1 MPPPPQLSVSAC
13 TPAAR
18 TPPRARCRVTL
29 RGLVSEPSGRGR
41 ASRMP
46 PLGDAAWGKPR
57 ISDEQSAWK
66 AGSRIQSQEARRGR
80 SPNPRRAG
88 AESWVF
94 AGEMRVSVQLAYKVP
109 VLGPRDRRLL
119 LAPHRF
125 LPGGREVGAQAGQG
139 PRPGRT
145 SRGPHWRWGGKA
157 RSPRTLCGGSRDPW
171 AWQEQWERTR
181 KFELVT
187 ACGSCSPGGAGS
199 PPGPT
204 WRKGRDGAPLPNRWT
219 LFVYQALP
227 CCAFQ
232 SRSHELGSGEDRPR
246 SRVVPG
252 NMGRDVEVL
261 PLSRRPTTISLK
273 MHLCG
278 CVPNG

>member
-1 MPPPPQLSVSAC
+1 
-13 TPAAR
+13 
-18 TPPRARCRVTL
+18 
-29 RGLVSEPSGRGR
+29 
-41 ASRMP
+41 MP

-57 ISDEQSAWK
+57 ISGEQSAWK

-119 LAPHRF
+119 LALHRF
-125 LPGGREVGAQAGQG
+125 LPGGRELGAQAGQG
-139 PRPGRT
+139 ARPGRT
-145 SRGPHWRWGGKA
+145 SRGPHWRGGVA
-157 RSPRTLCGGSRDPW
+157 RHARREFCAEVRGIPGLGRSNGNALGNSSWSLC
-171 AWQEQWERTR
+171 AV
-181 KFELVT
+181 LV
-187 ACGSCSPGGAGS
+187 SPGGAGS

-204 WRKGRDGAPLPNRWT
+204 WREGRDGAPLPNRRS

-227 CCAFQ
+227 CCVLR
-232 SRSHELGSGEDRPR
+232 SRSLELGGGEDRPR

-252 NMGRDVEVL
+252 SMGRDVEVL
-261 PLSRRPTTISLK
+261 PLSLRPTISLK